1 MINRSVPITVAIV
14 LVGGIGVTS
23 ALGSLGGDPTP
34 AVPSTV
40 VTQLDAPAAAA
51 SEGAVSTDVASSA
64 PLAAQAPVVVA
75 ALPGAALPNG
85 GIVRTDTSN
94 MPPAGS
100 IARGG
105 DDDDDYHDDD
115 HDEDHD
121 EDHDD
126 DHDDDHDHDHD
137 EDDD

>member
-40 VTQLDAPAAAA
+40 VTQLDTPEVAAA
-51 SEGAVSTDVASSA
+51 EGAVSTDVASSA
-64 PLAAQAPVVVA
+64 PLAVQAPVVVA

-105 DDDDDYHDDD
+105 DDDDDEYDDHDDEDDEDDDDHDDEEDDDDD
-115 HDEDHD
+115 HDED
-121 EDHDD
+121 DD
-126 DHDDDHDHDHD
+126 
-137 EDDD
+137 

>member
-40 VTQLDAPAAAA
+40 VTQLDPPAAAA

-75 ALPGAALPNG
+75 DLPGAALPNG

-105 DDDDDYHDDD
+105 DDDDDDDGDEYEDHDHDDD
-115 HDEDHD
+115 D
-121 EDHDD
+121 DD
-126 DHDDDHDHDHD
+126 DHDDEDEHD